1 METAIPEPDNK
12 CENFRRKDVYG
23 DGRMISWCAYVTDD
37 NLGNPSCLYFSE
49 KDERPPSNDD

>member
-23 DGRMISWCAYVTDD
+23 DGRMISGALTS
-37 NLGNPSCLYFSE
+37 PMITSE
-49 KDERPPSNDD
+49 IRVVFIFRKKRASAQQR